1 MRFQHTSHYDAAP
14 EQVRE
19 MLTDPA
25 FREKVC
31 ARIKSPTHT
40 VSVAGDENQL
50 VVTVD
55 QTQRVRKIPPF
66 AAKLIGETVQ
76 ILQVERWSSPLAADL
91 ELTIPGKPGQLRGLI
106 ALDLAGGGT
115 DHRVDGELKVSV
127 PLVGGK
133 LEKLI
138 ADLLTM
144 FLKAEHKV
152 GQAWL
157 AGER

>member
-1 MRFQHTSHYDAAP
+1 MRFHHVSYYDASP
-14 EQVRE
+14 EEVRA
-19 MLTDPA
+19 MLTDPV

-31 ARIKSPTHT
+31 VRIKSPHHS
-40 VSVAGDENQL
+40 VSVSGDEGQV

-55 QTQRVRKIPPF
+55 QTQAVRKIPSF
-66 AAKLIGETVQ
+66 ATKLVGETVQ
-76 ILQVERWSSPLAADL
+76 ILQVERWTSPLAADL
-91 ELTIPGKPGQLRGLI
+91 ELTIPGKPGQLRGMI
-106 ALDLAGGGT
+106 ALDLAGDGT
-115 DHRVDGELKVSV
+115 DQRVDGELKVSV

-144 FLKAEHKV
+144 FLKAENKV